1 VLGLEEHR
9 FVFSYHCQDQA
20 RALEPLQEE
29 LSVAAAVVEAAA
41 VFVQTLL
48 QAHELFWL

>member
-29 LSVAAAVVEAAA
+29 LSVAAAVVEAA